1 MIKFFR
7 KIRQNLLSEGKT
19 GKYFKYAVGEIVL
32 VVIGILIALQL
43 NNLNDERKTENL
55 RQVYYEQL
63 LQDFEKDKAYI
74 KEHSSIIDSNMVK
87 VKAFKEI
94 YNQPNQPIFQ
104 IISESTNLDWA
115 FRNVQ
120 FKSNTISTLENTG
133 DVKLIP
139 PNIREKLISLEKYK
153 EETENV
159 SKYNNDRAAIAE
171 FNASQIYGSVD
182 FVFENIKNQPKLLEW
197 VFEKNRQ
204 IEVLIALESSQNNKV
219 DSERSQFMKVESEKG
234 SLIRFKKILSDMEE
248 IEILINKELKI

>member
-7 KIRQNLLSEGKT
+7 KIRYDLMGKNKI
-19 GKYFKYAVGEIVL
+19 GKYLKYAIGEIIL
-32 VVIGILIALQL
+32 VVLGILIALQL

-55 RQVYYEQL
+55 RQVYYKQL

-74 KEHSSIIDSNMVK
+74 KEHSSIIGSNMVK

-104 IISESTNLDWA
+104 IISETTNLDWA

-204 IEVLIALESSQNNKV
+204 IELLVAFESSQNNKV
-219 DSERSQFMKVESEKG
+219 NSEKS
-234 SLIRFKKILSDMEE
+234 SLTRFKKILSDMEE
-248 IEILINKELKI
+248 IEILINKELKK

>member
-1 MIKFFR
+1 
-7 KIRQNLLSEGKT
+7 
-19 GKYFKYAVGEIVL
+19 
-32 VVIGILIALQL
+32 
-43 NNLNDERKTENL
+43 
-55 RQVYYEQL
+55 
-63 LQDFEKDKAYI
+63 
-74 KEHSSIIDSNMVK
+74 MVK

-104 IISESTNLDWA
+104 IISETTNLDWA

-204 IEVLIALESSQNNKV
+204 IELLVAFESSQNNKV
-219 DSERSQFMKVESEKG
+219 NSEKS
-234 SLIRFKKILSDMEE
+234 SLTRFKKILSDMEE
-248 IEILINKELKI
+248 IEILINKELKK

>member
-197 VFEKNRQ
+197 VFDKNRQ
-204 IEVLIALESSQNNKV
+204 IELLVAFESSQNNKV
-219 DSERSQFMKVESEKG
+219 NSEKS
-234 SLIRFKKILSDMEE
+234 SLTRFKKILSDMEE
-248 IEILINKELKI
+248 IEILINKELKK

>member
-32 VVIGILIALQL
+32 VVLGILIALQL

-55 RQVYYEQL
+55 RQVYYKQL
-63 LQDFEKDKAYI
+63 LRDFEKDKKYI
-74 KEHSSIIDSNMVK
+74 KEASLSIDSNMVK
-87 VKAFKEI
+87 YKAYKETF
-94 YNQPNQPIFQ
+94 NQPNLPTIQ
-104 IISESTNLDWA
+104 IINNISNLNW
-115 FRNVQ
+115 FFKNVQ
-120 FKSNTISTLENTG
+120 FKSNTITTLENTG
-133 DVKLIP
+133 DIKLIP
-139 PNIREKLISLEKYK
+139 HFIREQLISLRKYQ

-159 SKYNNDRAAIAE
+159 SKYNNDRASNAE

-182 FVFENIKNQPKLLEW
+182 FIFKNIKNQPKLLEW

-219 DSERSQFMKVESEKG
+219 DSEEG
-234 SLIRFKKILSDMEE
+234 SLKRFKKILSDIEE
-248 IEILINKELKI
+248 IEILINKELKK

>member
-55 RQVYYEQL
+55 RQVYYKQL

-204 IEVLIALESSQNNKV
+204 IELLVAFESSQNNKV
-219 DSERSQFMKVESEKG
+219 NSEKS
-234 SLIRFKKILSDMEE
+234 SLTRFKKILSDMEE
-248 IEILINKELKI
+248 IEILINKELKK